1 MKMKNYLF
9 ICFCT
14 LMCLMGCTKIHQHS
28 AKDPYPEKKPRK
40 ERVYFTYGTQSKKA
54 SVSGDTYIVKQGDTL
69 YSISLLYDVN
79 YTKIAKWN
87 NIKSPYRVSV
97 GDQIII
103 KSNKYRKTIKKSN
116 TKYLLV

>member
-14 LMCLMGCTKIHQHS
+14 LMCLMGCTKIHHHS

-54 SVSGDTYIVKQGDTL
+54 SVSGDMCERLATTVNVLSSRSRGNLFPCFTIE
-69 YSISLLYDVN
+69 SIL
-79 YTKIAKWN
+79 
-87 NIKSPYRVSV
+87 
-97 GDQIII
+97 
-103 KSNKYRKTIKKSN
+103 
-116 TKYLLV
+116 